1 MSFSKKFLK
10 SKPVCKVTFKLKKQF
25 APVADN
31 VALVGDFND
40 WDHEA
45 TPMKA
50 LKSGGFST
58 TLDLE
63 QGKEYQF
70 RYLVDG
76 NIWANDEAADKYVQ
90 SPFPDAEN
98 SVLVL

>member
-10 SKPVCKVTFKLKKQF
+10 SKPVCKVTFKLDKKF

-45 TPMKA
+45 NPMKA
-50 LKSGGFST
+50 LKSGGFSA

-63 QGKEYQF
+63 QGIRKP
-70 RYLVDG
+70 
-76 NIWANDEAADKYVQ
+76 I
-90 SPFPDAEN
+90 SPHNAP
-98 SVLVL
+98 SL